1 LHEGSHLY
9 VLERIDE
16 GRPGLFTFRVEC
28 VLVVKERSDGTLCL
42 IIKQLLS
49 MLDQLVPLH
58 GYVEHFVALEVFY
71 LPLHLL
77 DDLSLVNLV
86 EAVLFH

>member
-1 LHEGSHLY
+1 
-9 VLERIDE
+9 
-16 GRPGLFTFRVEC
+16 
-28 VLVVKERSDGTLCL
+28 
-42 IIKQLLS
+42 